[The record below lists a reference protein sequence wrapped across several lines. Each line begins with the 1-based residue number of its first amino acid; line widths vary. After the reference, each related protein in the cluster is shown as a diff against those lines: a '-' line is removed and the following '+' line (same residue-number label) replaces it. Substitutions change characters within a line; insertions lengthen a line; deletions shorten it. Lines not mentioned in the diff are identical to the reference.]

1 MIFQSHSQA
10 GQDAWV
16 HSLLGDSGTFL
27 DIGCNHPIIISNT
40 YSLERL
46 GWTGFL
52 LDNDHYACEL
62 CRQHRTS
69 PVIECD
75 VTKYDWASLPKKD
88 FDYLSLDVDFANF
101 ATLPLLLK
109 AGITFKAMTAE
120 HNLYSNGPGPRDEMR
135 RLLLGAG
142 YILAVPDVEH
152 TACDFEDWWLAPGVE
167 KGNTEIK

>member
-1 MIFQSHSQA
+1 MTFESHSQA

-62 CRQHRTS
+62 CRQHRKS

-75 VTKYDWASLPKKD
+75 VTKYDWSLLPAKA
-88 FDYLSLDVDFANF
+88 FDYLSLDVDSANF
-101 ATLPLLLK
+101 VTLPALLK
-109 AGITFKAMTAE
+109 AGITFRAATIE
-120 HNLYSNGPGPRDEMR
+120 HNLYSNGPGPRDAMR
-135 RLLLGAG
+135 ALLIPLGYRLEQ
-142 YILAVPDVEH
+142 PDVAH
-152 TACDFEDWWLAPGVE
+152 AGCDFEDWYLGP
-167 KGNTEIK
+167 